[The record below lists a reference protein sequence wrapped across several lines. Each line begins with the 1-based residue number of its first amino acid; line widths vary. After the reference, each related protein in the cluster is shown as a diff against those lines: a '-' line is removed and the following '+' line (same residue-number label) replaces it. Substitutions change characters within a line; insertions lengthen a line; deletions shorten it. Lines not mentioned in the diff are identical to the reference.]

1 MTPDAGVEIFAVM
14 RMMMRRIFVADFRS
28 AAPRS
33 LTGVDIS
40 GVPVTTGDAEVFGR
54 KSDGFAGFDDA
65 MLDDVFESASMLGF
79 RTVAHEHLG
88 ETNMVVHVGERK
100 IREFTF
106 TILNENETVVVVA

>member
-28 AAPRS
+28 AAPRIP
-33 LTGVDIS
+33 TGVDISGVVADIS

-65 MLDDVFESASMLGF
+65 MLDDRGDA
-79 RTVAHEHLG
+79 
-88 ETNMVVHVGERK
+88 
-100 IREFTF
+100 EFQNCTAR
-106 TILNENETVVVVA
+106 IPGMWGK